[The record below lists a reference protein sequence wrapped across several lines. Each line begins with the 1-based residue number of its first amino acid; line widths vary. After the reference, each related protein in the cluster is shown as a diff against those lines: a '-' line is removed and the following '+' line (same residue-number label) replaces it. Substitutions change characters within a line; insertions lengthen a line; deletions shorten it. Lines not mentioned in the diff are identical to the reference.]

1 MTVGIGDSMGGAI
14 GTIVYYTILY
24 SIQICTGL
32 LVGLTLVGVD
42 VQSRFKRL
50 LGITLLTGILI
61 SIVSLSIEVV
71 LPLVFIG
78 ILLIPIIQYS
88 LKLPLSQTIVAVL
101 LSSLFNLLVVF
112 LLEYN
117 LLELLHMMSGVQMD
131 LGSQFSMHLL
141 IALNNIF
148 ISMLMLSKKP
158 IVFPQQLFEKQLSK
172 DESEISFSGQ
182 MYFVVFMLGLLVVGL
197 FYTVLE
203 LEYTRPGYRL
213 FITIWSIAISLAS
226 IYFLRRIIL
235 YKNESIQV
243 FLDRQ
248 YQKELLSF
256 FQIVRSQRHD
266 FNIHLTALYGLIQ
279 KGEYEACKAYIED
292 MTKSAANINDLL
304 PLRHPAVSAMLST
317 FKSLAQEQQIT
328 IHYLLMDDLRNMPC
342 SVYEMNKMLGNL
354 IQNALDEVRQLD
366 RDNRLVTVEISSN
379 RNNIIMRVTN
389 PTYLHEDKVH
399 DFFAVGYSTKVNHEG
414 LGLPMV
420 KKIAEKYDGVIY
432 PEILDGMITFNV
444 HIPV

>member
-1 MTVGIGDSMGGAI
+1 MGGTT

-24 SIQICTGL
+24 SIQIGTGL
-32 LVGLTLVGVD
+32 IVGLTLVGVD
-42 VQSRFKRL
+42 TQSKFKRL
-50 LGITLLTGILI
+50 LGVSSIIGVLIAALSLTM
-61 SIVSLSIEVV
+61 EVV
-71 LPLVFIG
+71 LPLVLIG
-78 ILLIPIIQYS
+78 VLLIPLIQYS

-117 LLELLHMMSGVQMD
+117 LLELLHTMSGIRMD
-131 LGSQFSMHLL
+131 LGAQFSMHLL

-148 ISMLMLSKKP
+148 ISMLILSKQP
-158 IVFPQQLFEKQLSK
+158 IVFPQSLFEKQLSK

-213 FITIWSIAISLAS
+213 FITIWSIAISIAS

-235 YKNESIQV
+235 YKNESIQL

-266 FNIHLTALYGLIQ
+266 FNFHLTALYGLIQ

-292 MTKSAANINDLL
+292 VTKSATAINDLL
-304 PLRHPAVSAMLST
+304 PLHHPAVSAMLST
-317 FKSLAQEQQIT
+317 FKGLAQEQQIT
-328 IHYLLMDDLRNMPC
+328 IHFLLMDDLRNMPC

-354 IQNALDEVRQLD
+354 IQNAIDEVRQLD
-366 RDNRLVTVEISSN
+366 KDKRMVTVEISSN
-379 RNNIIMRVTN
+379 RNNILIRVTN
-389 PTYLHEDKVH
+389 ATNLCEEVVH
-399 DFFAVGYSTKVNHEG
+399 DFFAIGYSTKVDHEG
-414 LGLPMV
+414 LGLPMT
-420 KKIAEKYDGVIY
+420 KKIIDKYNGVIY
-432 PEILDGMITFNV
+432 PEISEGMITFTV